1 MSRKTLGAVE
11 DITRELDLVVFRLE
25 RTPPDDPSALLTE
38 RRRLRRELE
47 QLRDRLTDV
56 ARDLDG

>member
-1 MSRKTLGAVE
+1 MSRRAVGVVE

-25 RTPPDDPSALLTE
+25 RTPPEDPGALVSE
-38 RRRLRRELE
+38 RHRLRRELE

-56 ARDLDG
+56 ARDLEP